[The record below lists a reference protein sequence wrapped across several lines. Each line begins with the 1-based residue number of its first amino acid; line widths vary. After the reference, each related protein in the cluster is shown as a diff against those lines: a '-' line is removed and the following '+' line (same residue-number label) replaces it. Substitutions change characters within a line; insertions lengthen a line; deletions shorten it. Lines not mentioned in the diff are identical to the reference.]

1 MQGFHIFACAHRDQS
16 ALPSTW
22 TAHHGDVYVSNLRLS
37 FGGIGLSLRRNNR
50 LFVLVAPSGG
60 MKFSINSGGRVSIY
74 ARQYILCRLLCQVK
88 LLVLNRVQ
96 FNIIHRQHCE
106 KCFPICCCRT
116 CSILLPSLSFMRV
129 CIIANASDND
139 TRKVVR

>member
-37 FGGIGLSLRRNNR
+37 FSGIGLSLRRNNR
-50 LFVLVAPSGG
+50 LFVLVVPSGG
-60 MKFSINSGGRVSIY
+60 MKFSINSGGRVSGY
-74 ARQYILCRLLCQVK
+74 PRQYFLCGLRCHVK
-88 LLVLNRVQ
+88 LLVLNRMQ
-96 FNIIHRQHCE
+96 ISNIIYRQHCE
-106 KCFPICCCRT
+106 KCFRICCCRT

-129 CIIANASDND
+129 CIIANA
-139 TRKVVR
+139 